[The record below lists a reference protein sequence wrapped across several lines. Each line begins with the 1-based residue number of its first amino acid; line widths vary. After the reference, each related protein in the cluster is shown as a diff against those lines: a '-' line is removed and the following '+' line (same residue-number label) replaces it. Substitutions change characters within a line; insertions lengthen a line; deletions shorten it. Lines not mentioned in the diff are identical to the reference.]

1 MIRRFLP
8 AILVALTCTSALSA
22 AERWRG
28 RYSPGRAPVMR
39 NPQYAA
45 EPEAYVEES
54 ISTGREPVYY
64 DGVRQFSGRTSS
76 FRDTSQSFG
85 RTGSYA
91 GRAPG
96 FRENRRYYAA
106 RGATGGHTETEG
118 NVTLYYDNRG
128 RLVGQSEVF
137 GGTTRY
143 YDARGRYTGRS
154 R

>member
-1 MIRRFLP
+1 MVHRFLP
-8 AILVALTCTSALSA
+8 AILIALTCTSALSA

-28 RYSPGRAPVMR
+28 RYSSGRAPIMR
-39 NPQYAA
+39 NPQSVE
-45 EPEAYVEES
+45 EPQTYVEES
-54 ISTGREPVYY
+54 SSSGRGPVYV

-85 RTGSYA
+85 RTGTYA

-96 FRENRRYYAA
+96 FRENRRYYGA

-118 NVTLYYDNRG
+118 TVTLYYDNRG
-128 RLVGQSEVF
+128 RFIGQSEVF
-137 GGTTRY
+137 GGVTLY

>member
-1 MIRRFLP
+1 MIRRYLP
-8 AILVALTCTSALSA
+8 AILIALTCTSALSA

-28 RYSPGRAPVMR
+28 RYGSGRAPIMR
-39 NPQYAA
+39 NPQYV
-45 EPEAYVEES
+45 ESPETYVEDS
-54 ISTGREPVYY
+54 ISTGREPVYD

-76 FRDTSQSFG
+76 FRDTTQSFG
-85 RTGSYA
+85 RTGTYA

-96 FRENRRYYAA
+96 FRENRRYYGA

-118 NVTLYYDNRG
+118 NVTLYFDSRG

-143 YDARGRYTGRS
+143 YDARGRYTGRT